1 MTQKQFLMI
10 NRILAVSIIAMFL
23 LINACGEQRITKKNY
38 PDADGQAAVLY
49 VNKCGQC
56 HAAPLPDNHTANI
69 WPAVLERMKMRMIS
83 KKVTPLTEEETVIVL
98 EYLQTHA
105 KAQ

>member
-1 MTQKQFLMI
+1 MRGIFI
-10 NRILAVSIIAMFL
+10 VAMCL
-23 LINACGEQRITKKNY
+23 LIYACSEPKITKKIY

-49 VNKCGQC
+49 INKCGQC